1 MITVVTFTSIINQ
14 LLPEPHAGLL
24 SGILFGTK
32 ATMSKELT
40 DALIR
45 TGTLHIVA
53 LSGTNI
59 TILTGIIN
67 FSLLWLVG
75 RKFASVLT
83 ILLITGFIWL
93 VGSSP
98 SVIRAGIMG
107 GISLLAIIFGRQTWG
122 LLAWML
128 AISTMLLLNPVWIT
142 DLSFQ
147 LSAMATLGI
156 ILFGGKSQTE
166 NQKLDHRISNFQRL
180 TSFFCSLISDNLR
193 LTLAAQVFTIPIIF
207 WYFHRISLISPV
219 TNLLIGWIVPPLTV
233 LGLGTAVAGLVFWP
247 LGQLLA
253 WFAWVPLQYLITV
266 VELTSRVPGASVGW

>member
-1 MITVVTFTSIINQ
+1 MTGEGVRGRRRGAISAAGKYDMITVTTFTSILNQ

-24 SGILFGTK
+24 AGILFGTK
-32 ATMSKELT
+32 ATMSRELT

-75 RKFASVLT
+75 RRFASALT
-83 ILLITGFIWL
+83 ILLITGFIWF
-93 VGSSP
+93 VGPSP

-128 AISTMLLLNPVWIT
+128 AVSTMLLLNPEWIT

-156 ILFGGKSQTE
+156 ILFGGKAGAE
-166 NQKLDHRISNFQRL
+166 
-180 TSFFCSLISDNLR
+180 
-193 LTLAAQVFTIPIIF
+193 
-207 WYFHRISLISPV
+207 
-219 TNLLIGWIVPPLTV
+219 
-233 LGLGTAVAGLVFWP
+233 VARP
-247 LGQLLA
+247 K
-253 WFAWVPLQYLITV
+253 
-266 VELTSRVPGASVGW
+266 